1 MLTSEMQ
8 KNLGQF
14 FVIGFEGIRPSE
26 ETEWLIKKRN
36 IGGAIFFKGN
46 CPSMEETSDLIA
58 YLKGLH
64 PASMLCVSIDHE
76 GGRVNRL
83 PAPFTHFPP
92 MEKIGRLYKKLPS
105 SKIAFEVG
113 VAMGR
118 ELAAVGIHWNFAPV
132 LDVHTNP
139 FNPVIGDRAFSNE
152 PEVVSLAACQFI
164 QGMQE
169 AGVAACGKHFPGHGD
184 TNEDSHEVLPRLPHN
199 MKRLE
204 AVELV
209 PFEAAIQQ
217 NVAAI
222 MTAHVVYN
230 GQDQGLPATFSVK
243 LLRDLLRDQL
253 RFEGLIVSDDLSMG
267 AISKMSSLDEACIR
281 AFNAGCDV
289 LIIGKDPAQQAAA
302 LDTFARAV
310 EEGMIPAERVEQSLA
325 RITHFKNRFCRMG
338 GEQKPP
344 LSIIGCKAHK
354 ELLNKIN
361 QLA

>member
-14 FVIGFEGIRPSE
+14 FVIGFDGVRPSE

-36 IGGAIFFKGN
+36 IGGVILFKGN
-46 CPSMEETSDLIA
+46 CPSMEETADLVA
-58 YLKGLH
+58 YLKSLN
-64 PASMLCVSIDHE
+64 PPSKLCVSIDHE

-83 PAPFTHFPP
+83 PRPFTHFPA
-92 MEKIGRLYKKLPS
+92 MQNIGRFYEKNPS
-105 SKIAFEVG
+105 SNIAFEVG
-113 VAMGR
+113 MAMGR
-118 ELAAVGIHWNFAPV
+118 ELSAVGIHWNFAPV

-139 FNPVIGDRAFSNE
+139 FNPVIGDRSFSND
-152 PEVVSLAACQFI
+152 PEMVSLAACQFI
-164 QGMQE
+164 QGLQE

-204 AVELV
+204 AIELV

-230 GQDQGLPATFSVK
+230 GQDQGLPATYSVK

-253 RFEGLIVSDDLSMG
+253 GFEGLIVSDDLSMG
-267 AISKMSSLDEACIR
+267 AISKMSPLDEACIK

-289 LIIGKDPAQQAAA
+289 LIVGKNPSQQAAA
-302 LDTFARAV
+302 LDNFARAV
-310 EEGMIPAERVEQSLA
+310 EEGMIPAERVKESLA
-325 RITHFKNRFCRMG
+325 RMDRFKKQYCRMG
-338 GEQKPP
+338 GGQKP
-344 LSIIGCKAHK
+344 LMSIIGCKEHK
-354 ELLNKIN
+354 EIFSKIN
-361 QLA
+361 